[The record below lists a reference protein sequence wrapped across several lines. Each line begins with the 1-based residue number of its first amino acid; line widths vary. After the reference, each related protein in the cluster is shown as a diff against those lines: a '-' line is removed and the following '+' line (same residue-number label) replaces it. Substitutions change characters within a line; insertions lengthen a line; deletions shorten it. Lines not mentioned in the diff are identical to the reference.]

1 MEYKVELE
9 KPVGVTSLSIN
20 TVTVNVSL
28 DSSTS
33 KDFSDIRID
42 TRNLASGYSVQA
54 MSEEASKVTVTAK
67 GVKSVLDSIKSE
79 DISAYIDLDGITEGE
94 KEVEVKVE
102 GTDLKA
108 QYTSKTKKVKVKIIK
123 K

>member
-1 MEYKVELE
+1 
-9 KPVGVTSLSIN
+9 
-20 TVTVNVSL
+20 
-28 DSSTS
+28 
-33 KDFSDIRID
+33 
-42 TRNLASGYSVQA
+42 

-94 KEVEVKVE
+94 REVEVKVE